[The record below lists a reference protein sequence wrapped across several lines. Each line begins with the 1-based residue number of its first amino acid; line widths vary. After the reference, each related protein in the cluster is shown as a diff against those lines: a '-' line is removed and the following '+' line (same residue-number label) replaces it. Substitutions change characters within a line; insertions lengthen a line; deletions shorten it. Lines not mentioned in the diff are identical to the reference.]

1 MRNTRLYSKIETFRR
16 EDIPAYSEI
25 AVREVFVNALSHT
38 DYFLTGKRIVHS
50 CRSGGYPEPEW
61 IELGSVMR
69 VVFHPHPEASEEQTG
84 NVPVN
89 QRQQWFIKQIQRDA
103 KVSAK
108 DIAEHWKVS
117 EKTAK
122 RDITDL
128 KQKSV

>member
-1 MRNTRLYSKIETFRR
+1 
-16 EDIPAYSEI
+16 
-25 AVREVFVNALSHT
+25 
-38 DYFLTGKRIVHS
+38 
-50 CRSGGYPEPEW
+50 
-61 IELGSVMR
+61 MR
-69 VVFHPHPEASEEQTG
+69 VIFYPHPEASEELISNVPVDVPV

-89 QRQQWFIKQIQRDA
+89 QRQQWFMNQVQKNV

-128 KQKSV
+128 KEKSVIAFSGAAKNGYYYLLPHK